1 MMRASSH
8 GRVPLQLHAVAVAA
22 TFLALMASLLFARPV
37 EAAPSGLSFPAPEG
51 TAWAVLA
58 GYNTATHSAADSN
71 DPYALD
77 LHRTDAATSGT
88 PVLAPI
94 CGTVGYAS
102 SSCISLRDA
111 ARTTV
116 MMCHVLVPST
126 LRGKAVIRGQ
136 RLGTVAPPGEAGNN
150 GVSHIHMAMSNDGPL
165 PFVGN
170 YTIENIALP
179 AITTSN
185 AYADQAF
192 ISTTREMFS
201 VDAGPDINVRPGA
214 QVTLNATAS
223 SPNGT
228 ALSYSWTQISGA
240 QVALSSNGGAT
251 TGFVAPPTLTRITL
265 QFRVAVSDGSP
276 EIVSDTV
283 SVNVSTTGSTGPIST
298 PPPTVTPTP
307 PATGLPAIGTPGNF
321 AAPVIYAP
329 SGQAFVVFRGGTVAQ
344 LEVAARAANAT
355 GVWAQDASGSY
366 QLLIIGGAAFIRDA
380 FIAKVPTFSSD
391 TAVTLVR

>member
-1 MMRASSH
+1 MRASSH
-8 GRVPLQLHAVAVAA
+8 GRGLLQLQAVAVAA
-22 TFLALMASLLFARPV
+22 TFLALATSLLLARPV
-37 EAAPSGLSFPAPEG
+37 EAAASGLSFPAPEG

-94 CGTVGYAS
+94 SGTVGYAS
-102 SSCISLRDA
+102 SSCISIRDA

-126 LRGKAVIRGQ
+126 LRGKNVIRGQ

-150 GVSHIHMAMSNDGPL
+150 GVSHIHMALSNNGPL
-165 PFVGN
+165 PFVGS

-185 AYADQAF
+185 GYADQAF
-192 ISTTREMFS
+192 LSTNREMFS

-223 SPNGT
+223 SPNST
-228 ALSYSWTQISGA
+228 ALSYNWTQIAGA
-240 QVALSSNGGAT
+240 QVVLSSNGGAST
-251 TGFVAPPTLTRITL
+251 SFVAPPRTGSPL
-265 QFRVAVSDGSP
+265 QFRVAVSDGTP

-283 SVNVSTTGSTGPIST
+283 TVNITTSGSTGPIST
-298 PPPTVTPTP
+298 PPPTVTSTPTP
-307 PATGLPAIGTPGNF
+307 PVLPPTGGTGNF
-321 AAPVIYAP
+321 AAPVVYAP
-329 SGQAFVVFRGGTVAQ
+329 SGQALVVFRGGTVAQ
-344 LEVAARAANAT
+344 LEAAARAANAT

-366 QLLIIGGAAFIRDA
+366 QLLILGGAAFIRDA
-380 FIAKVPTFSSD
+380 FIAKIPAFAGD
-391 TAVTLVR
+391 TAVTLIR